1 MKRLW
6 VSLLLLC
13 AVFLGFWGNV
23 RYLSSLSS
31 ELSTL
36 LVRAQSCSQ
45 NGDWEQAQHLTEQA
59 FSRWKDH
66 ELYLHSTLHHADT
79 DEIFLAFRQV
89 TGFLH
94 HREEGEYSAANH
106 ALIGRIQLLAEQEE
120 FSLKN
125 LL

>member
-6 VSLLLLC
+6 ISLLLLC

-23 RYLSSLSS
+23 RYLSSLAS
-31 ELSTL
+31 ELSDL
-36 LVRAQSCSQ
+36 LTQAQTYSQ
-45 NGDWEQAQHLTEQA
+45 NGDWAQAQHLTEQA
-59 FSRWKDH
+59 LSRWEEH

-94 HREEGEYSAANH
+94 HREEGEYSSANRV
-106 ALIGRIQLLAEQEE
+106 LIGRIQLLAEQEE
-120 FSLKN
+120 FNLKN